1 MEPAEAER
9 VSERGSPSSSLAA
22 RELSERPK
30 LSERCEAVADRSPG
44 SCTAWELLAGGSGA
58 LEMFGGVSLVFG
70 DDVLDRDWDDGRESD
85 GGVGWRCVGER
96 LGDPLAAPP

>member
-1 MEPAEAER
+1 M
-9 VSERGSPSSSLAA
+9 SERGSPSSSLAA

-30 LSERCEAVADRSPG
+30 LSEPCEAQVAGRSPE

-58 LEMFGGVSLVFG
+58 MDFGGVSLVFG
-70 DDVLDRDWDDGRESD
+70 DDVLDHDWDDGRESD